1 MMLRK
6 SLLVSF
12 FITLMALG
20 GCGGTNPVQESPQA
34 AAEKQRAAEL
44 KVRNAII
51 RAGHQHGWRM
61 KILNNGKILATRYKR
76 GFMASTEIH
85 YTPRN
90 YTLNFKA
97 ASNKSY
103 YEEWV
108 AQLDD
113 EIQTQLSHS

>member
-1 MMLRK
+1 MFRK
-6 SLLVSF
+6 SVLVSF
-12 FITLMALG
+12 FLTLMALG
-20 GCGGTNPVQESPQA
+20 GCGGTNPVQVSPQSTTQQY
-34 AAEKQRAAEL
+34 KAAEL

-61 KILNNGKILATRYKR
+61 KILNQGKILATRYKR

-90 YTLNFKA
+90 YTLNFKS

-108 AQLDD
+108 EQLDD
-113 EIQTQLSHS
+113 EIQTQLSNS